1 MTKICETTL
10 FKSSETFLTLSGTLL
25 SEDDMDAL
33 QKVLQNAK
41 IKLASA
47 KLTLEKAKQLLIE
60 KGLDEIAAN
69 LRAKLDKG
77 MLQ

>member
-1 MTKICETTL
+1 MLRALKIV
-10 FKSSETFLTLSGTLL
+10 LTLSGTSL

-41 IKLASA
+41 VKLASA
-47 KLTLEKAKQLLIE
+47 KLTLEKAQQLLIE
-60 KGLDEIAAN
+60 KGLEELATN

-77 MLQ
+77 SLQ